1 MNLICLEHHF
11 KGEVGN
17 WVKSAYL
24 EVFRCTPLFHQHPST
39 SHFFCC
45 TIQPALN
52 ILNQPDDLNHSI
64 GASVEATVMFGLS
77 LLIAVDV
84 IIGVAGICC
93 VSASLRI
100 FQANPWY
107 CLYCRQLVLCCICD
121 QTTKVEQLQCQVCQM
136 LCMTQQI

>member
-84 IIGVAGICC
+84 IHWCCRYLLCFSQSKNIPGQPMVLPILSPIGT
-93 VSASLRI
+93 L
-100 FQANPWY
+100 
-107 CLYCRQLVLCCICD
+107 LH
-121 QTTKVEQLQCQVCQM
+121 M
-136 LCMTQQI
+136 